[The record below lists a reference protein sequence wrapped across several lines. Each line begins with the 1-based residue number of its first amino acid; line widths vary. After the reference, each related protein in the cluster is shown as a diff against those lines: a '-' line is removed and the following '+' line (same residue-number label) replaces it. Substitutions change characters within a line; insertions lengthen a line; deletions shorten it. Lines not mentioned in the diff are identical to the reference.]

1 MSKYNSGDPFADG
14 HEVKRD
20 EHIKIESYVILEIF
34 DILMK
39 FALNNSK
46 VDPQMR

>member
-1 MSKYNSGDPFADG
+1 M
-14 HEVKRD
+14 VMKRD
-20 EHIKIESYVILEIF
+20 EHIKIKSYVILEIF

-39 FALNNSK
+39 FALNSSK